1 MQIIKRRQLNCLPL
15 LKGFCTCYRNANAL
29 SSIYIC
35 MYSVDLPIVSDS
47 PAKLRSHLIW
57 QLPQQQKENNTLNHL
72 GTLSWKMYKSPQKL
86 WLCTP
91 MSALNHNSPGY
102 TFKCA
107 NSQKHKNIWV
117 IKDNSRL
124 WLAGV
129 FMLAWLHHTTQQMHC
144 TSSPTT
150 TTFNWKWVNGRN
162 ITPTQNSRVKKNTNS
177 WSLNERKSHINVRE
191 IHNESALLLF
201 RHH

>member
-72 GTLSWKMYKSPQKL
+72 GALNWKMYKSPQKL

-150 TTFNWKWVNGRN
+150 TTFNWKWVNG
-162 ITPTQNSRVKKNTNS
+162 TQHYTHTKLPSEEKHQLLISK
-177 WSLNERKSHINVRE
+177 WEK
-191 IHNESALLLF
+191 ESYQC
-201 RHH
+201 